1 MHEQHIDGPVLEVSQ
16 HTKGR
21 VQNKQNR
28 DKIFGHFCKKKVF
41 FPLKQIFL

>member
-1 MHEQHIDGPVLEVSQ
+1 MQEQHIDGPVLEVSH

-28 DKIFGHFCKKKVF
+28 DKIFGNFCKKGF
-41 FPLKQIFL
+41 FHLKQIF